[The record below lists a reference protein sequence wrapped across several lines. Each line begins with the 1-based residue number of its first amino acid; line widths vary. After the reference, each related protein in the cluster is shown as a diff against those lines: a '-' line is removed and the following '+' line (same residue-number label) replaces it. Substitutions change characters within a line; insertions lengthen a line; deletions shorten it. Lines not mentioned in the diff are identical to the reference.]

1 MSKRSRPGRRRAK
14 GRLDGRS
21 ALPERGPLDARPA
34 VRDAPRR
41 SRPARLASVGLA
53 TAGQTVVSLML
64 RPVGEGDPWPLT
76 RVLTAL
82 SAFDVERAG
91 VARALGDRRG
101 IPLIHSQQLRWGE
114 VDVFVEARHG
124 RDGLDELSVELPPW
138 DDVIQAAGDELAW
151 GFLDTV
157 AAAADA
163 RFGSIGDGE
172 PPETEPV
179 DGPAVLERQL
189 RRHLALLLP
198 EWTAE
203 DADACGATIRRQL
216 PSSGLMVVT
225 S

>member
-1 MSKRSRPGRRRAK
+1 MVDVG
-14 GRLDGRS
+14 
-21 ALPERGPLDARPA
+21 
-34 VRDAPRR
+34 DAPREPRRR
-41 SRPARLASVGLA
+41 SQADRRPSVGPA
-53 TAGQTVVSLML
+53 TAGPTVVSLTL
-64 RPVGEGDPWPLT
+64 RPVDEGGPWPLT

-82 SAFDVERAG
+82 SAFDVERTG
-91 VARALGDRRG
+91 VARALGDRHG
-101 IPLIHSQQLRWGE
+101 VPLIHSQQLRWGE
-114 VDVFVEARHG
+114 VNVLIEARHG
-124 RDGLDELSVELPPW
+124 RDGVDELSVELPLW
-138 DDVIQAAGDELAW
+138 DDVLKAAGDERAW

-172 PPETEPV
+172 PPETEAA

-203 DADACGATIRRQL
+203 DADAVGATIRRQL
-216 PSSGLMVVT
+216 PRSGLMVVT